1 MNKDL
6 IVILFLVIVIVFI
19 PIISV
24 SQNNTVMAK
33 EGLPNLSVSNS
44 TKIPVTN
51 NINSSSDEISAI
63 NQNSLINSTTSTISE
78 ESSSSILP
86 HKDKKD
92 ELEEQAEQADKKENT
107 IKKNIYTFDRDYFN
121 LYDKSSDK
129 VIKVN
134 VSDYVVG
141 AIAAEM
147 PSTFHTEA
155 LAAQG
160 IAALS
165 YAIFNAQMQEQKPDP
180 NLKGADFSVD
190 IENRQGYAT
199 FDKIKA
205 FYGDNWN
212 YNWQKIKDAAQVA
225 EKYILTYNDKPIAA
239 AYHAISSGN
248 TEKSENVWGESLPYL
263 TAVSSSADILAKD
276 YKTTVIISPEDIK
289 EKLAIVDAKF
299 LQDINTWFEVISRSD
314 SGYVTEIRVGNKTIS
329 GLDFRN
335 LVGLRSSCFSIE
347 RQGNNFMIIV
357 CGYGHGVGLSQN
369 GADYMA
375 RQGSSFEEILS
386 HYYPNT
392 TLMNFNIV

>member
-6 IVILFLVIVIVFI
+6 IVVLFLVIVIVFI
-19 PIISV
+19 PIISI
-24 SQNNTVMAK
+24 SQNSTVMAK
-33 EGLPNLSVSNS
+33 EEPQNTSISDS
-44 TKIPVTN
+44 TKIPVIN
-51 NINSSSDEISAI
+51 NINSSSDEISSV
-63 NQNSLINSTTSTISE
+63 NQNSLINSSTSTISE
-78 ESSSSILP
+78 ESSSTILP
-86 HKDKKD
+86 QKDKLVD
-92 ELEEQAEQADKKENT
+92 QVEQTDKQENT

-121 LYDKSSDK
+121 LYDKSSGK
-129 VIKVN
+129 IIKVN

-155 LAAQG
+155 LTAQG

-165 YAIFNAQMQEQKPDP
+165 YAIYNVQKQQQNPNP

-190 IENRQGYAT
+190 VENRQGYAT
-199 FDKIKA
+199 FDKIKE

-212 YNWQKIKDAAQVA
+212 YNWEKIKDAAQVA
-225 EKYILTYNDKPIAA
+225 EKYILTYNNEPIAA

-248 TEKSENVWGESLPYL
+248 TEKSENVWGEPLPYL

-276 YKTTVIISPEDIK
+276 YKTTVVISPEDIK
-289 EKLAIVDAKF
+289 EKLAVADAKF

-335 LVGLRSSCFSIE
+335 LLGLRSSCFSIE

-375 RQGSSFEEILS
+375 RQGSSFEEILN

-392 TLMNFNIV
+392 TLMNFNTV